1 LQLYLARWRAIAAA
15 FNTREE
21 ATYVPEQERE
31 SLSEQEIQYR
41 DVDALRRAMIAFYRD
56 YRPTAGRPLDIPTAE
71 SGVRVHNG
79 KRYAVL
85 DTATG
90 VDVWRINND
99 GSLRRLVRWPREID
113 PKGNVKRWSARDVV
127 IDWEFPPDLN
137 R

>member
-1 LQLYLARWRAIAAA
+1 
-15 FNTREE
+15 
-21 ATYVPEQERE
+21 VSEQERE

-137 R
+137 RQQE